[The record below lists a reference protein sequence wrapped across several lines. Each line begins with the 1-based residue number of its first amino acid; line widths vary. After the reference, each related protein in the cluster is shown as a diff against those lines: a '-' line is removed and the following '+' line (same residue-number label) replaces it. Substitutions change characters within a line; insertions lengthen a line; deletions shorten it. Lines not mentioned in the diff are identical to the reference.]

1 MTNGASAII
10 GTVPTFQALALV
22 GENVKVFKK
31 KKKLKSKDFIKLG
44 AKNIIGVNLIKLTAQ
59 QASLV

>member
-10 GTVPTFQALALV
+10 RTVPTLQALALV

-31 KKKLKSKDFIKLG
+31 KKKLKTKDIIGLG
-44 AKNIIGVNLIKLTAQ
+44 AKNIIGVNLIKITAQ